1 MDEDDI
7 PAVEQLT
14 DVKDLRSNKKKEN
27 MEKQKKQKANDVSS
41 FLLKNLLNNNQFSFT
56 DCNC

>member
-1 MDEDDI
+1 MEEDDT

-27 MEKQKKQKANDVSS
+27 MEKQKKQKANDVCNS
-41 FLLKNLLNNNQFSFT
+41 FLFKNI
-56 DCNC
+56 